1 MGTQQI
7 ILLAINIIGGAAVI
21 GSYVYGLRT
30 YPEGAGALWGGV
42 PASIRPVYGISMIL
56 AALGYFAFIY
66 FILFRL
72 VPGDVIIAGRFSYSL
87 FYAIFL
93 AVLIP
98 SVFWMP
104 FTHAYIGSSSN
115 GIWLGIHTVL
125 ALVGIASI
133 ALVWALLSLNT
144 KIPTVPYWFAVAGSA
159 YFAFHT
165 TILDAII
172 WPVLF
177 NK

>member
-1 MGTQQI
+1 METQQI
-7 ILLAINIIGGAAVI
+7 ILLVINIIGGAAVI

-30 YPEGAGALWGGV
+30 YPEGAGTLWGGV
-42 PASIRPVYGISMIL
+42 PASIRLIYGISMIL

-72 VPGDVIIAGRFSYSL
+72 APGDVIIADRFGYSL

-93 AVLIP
+93 VILIP
-98 SVFWMP
+98 SIFWMP
-104 FTHAYIGSSSN
+104 FTHAYIGSSGS
-115 GIWLGIHTVL
+115 GMWLGIRTVL

-133 ALVWALLSLNT
+133 ALVWALLSLGM
-144 KIPTVPYWFAVAGSA
+144 KLPSVPYWFAVTGSA

-165 TILDAII
+165 VILDAII
-172 WPVLF
+172 WPALF
-177 NK
+177 K